1 VVKIAVERRTEG
13 PVKTK
18 IDQWDEK
25 KLRDMQ
31 PQPKVSGTKRR
42 RGEAIDEGEV
52 YYGNY
57 LADMQLITAVTPG
70 ADEAVGASAA
80 I

>member
-1 VVKIAVERRTEG
+1 VVKIAVDRRTEG

-25 KLRDMQ
+25 KLCEMQ
-31 PQPKVSGTKRR
+31 PQPKVSGAKR

-70 ADEAVGASAA
+70 ADEALGVTAA